1 MLATTQLSARDPSTL
16 KGRSVPDDGD
26 VVPNAPRSAAEVR
39 ENAERLLDV
48 SDRLERSRSSSLSS
62 PARSLTRSRSNNS
75 NTGSPLT
82 AQPPSATN
90 GMYTAS
96 TTSRMWTEASK
107 KNAFAFLNDEN
118 VWNDEES
125 DVYNDEFDIKDSA
138 HALRSIPNGGG
149 VSLPHV
155 EEIRSDA
162 KVFPERRVNNF
173 AETRR
178 RKKLYVR
185 AMCLGLLLLVVG
197 LVSGPLKKASQHGGN
212 SKASAP
218 NNDETLGNTAA
229 GAVNEEK
236 EDTERF
242 EAAISFLGDFS
253 DERDLADNGSPQN
266 LAADWMANKDPL
278 RYPVPSDSMEVGAYH
293 FLQRYALVVF
303 YYALEGD
310 SWNSTLNFLSEEHTC
325 SWNAEFPSVD
335 NEKIT
340 VGVDCNE
347 ELHVEGVIITG
358 NNLHGSLPREISLL
372 GDLSFLILENN
383 DIFGRIPTEIK
394 VLKRLDDLDL
404 KYNSISG
411 TIPPELGELPMLRVL
426 ELSNNYLEG
435 PLPKKFENLES
446 LRTLALD
453 SNLLTGPI
461 TVIDE
466 MPDLEYVYLEHNEF
480 EGIMDKFFFN
490 EMSKLIQLDLSDNN
504 FKGHLPDHLLAFDL
518 TVLDVANNELT
529 GIFPENFPENDNL
542 LFLSIEGNKI
552 RGTIPDTIRN
562 LGELLHLDL
571 SDNLMTGTLSPALAS
586 MDKLVHLFLDYN
598 SFLDSQIPDFFG
610 EMTNLQQLTLGGTDL
625 TGTVPGLFDS
635 FNVLNLL
642 DLHDNSLSGDIE
654 SICNANPQLAED
666 GDYPVALMVDCS
678 QFKNTAAIESC
689 TCCMCCADRDD
700 ADCIDSV
707 DALKMDFERP
717 PHSFS
722 PNVIYSRH

>member
-1 MLATTQLSARDPSTL
+1 MLATTKLSARDPSTL

-26 VVPNAPRSAAEVR
+26 LVPTAPRSAAEVR
-39 ENAERLLDV
+39 ENAERLLHV
-48 SDRLERSRSSSLSS
+48 SERMERSRSSSFSS
-62 PARSLTRSRSNNS
+62 PARSSTSSS
-75 NTGSPLT
+75 HSGVSPLT
-82 AQPPSATN
+82 QQQSPTN

-107 KNAFAFLNDEN
+107 KNAFAFLNDDG

-125 DVYNDEFDIKDSA
+125 EVYNDEFENKGSA
-138 HALRSIPNGGG
+138 HSLRSISDGGG
-149 VSLPHV
+149 VSLPHA
-155 EEIRSDA
+155 EEIRSAA

-178 RKKLYVR
+178 KKKLYMR
-185 AMCLGLLLLVVG
+185 AMCLGILLLVIG
-197 LVSGPLKKASQHGGN
+197 LVSGPLKKATSGN
-212 SKASAP
+212 SKAAS
-218 NNDETLGNTAA
+218 NHDETLGNTAA
-229 GAVNEEK
+229 GAVNEEE

-242 EAAISFLGDFS
+242 EATISFLGDFS
-253 DERDLADNGSPQN
+253 DERDLADIGSPQN

-278 RYPVPSDSMEVGAYH
+278 RYPVPTDSMEVGAYH

-303 YYALEGD
+303 YYALDGD
-310 SWNSTLNFLSEEHTC
+310 FWNSTLHFLSEEHTC

-335 NEKIT
+335 DEKFT

-347 ELHVEGVIITG
+347 ELHVEGVIIPG
-358 NNLHGSLPREISLL
+358 NNLHGSLPTEISLL
-372 GDLSFLILENN
+372 EDLSFLILEDNE
-383 DIFGRIPTEIK
+383 IFGRIPTEIK
-394 VLKRLDDLDL
+394 VLKKLDDLDL
-404 KYNSISG
+404 KYNSMSG
-411 TIPPELGELPMLRVL
+411 TIPLELGELPMLRVL
-426 ELSNNYLEG
+426 ELSYNYLEG
-435 PLPKKFENLES
+435 PLPKTFENLES

-461 TVIDE
+461 FVINE
-466 MPDLEYVYLEHNEF
+466 MPDLEYIYLEHNEF
-480 EGIMDKFFFN
+480 GGTMDRFFLN

-504 FKGHLPDHLLAFDL
+504 FKGNLPDHLLAFDL
-518 TVLDVANNELT
+518 TVLDVANNALT
-529 GIFPENFPENDNL
+529 GTFPENFPENNNL
-542 LFLSIEGNKI
+542 LFLSIEGNQIK
-552 RGTIPDTIRN
+552 GTIPDTIRN
-562 LGELLHLDL
+562 LGELLHLDI

-610 EMTNLQQLTLGGTDL
+610 DMTNLQQLTLGGTDL
-625 TGTVPGLFDS
+625 TGTIPGLFDS
-635 FNVLNLL
+635 FNRLNLL

-654 SICNANPQLAED
+654 SICNANPQLVEN

-678 QFKNTAAIESC
+678 QFKNTAAIASC
-689 TCCMCCADRDD
+689 SCCMCCADRDD

-722 PNVIYSRH
+722 PNVIYSRR